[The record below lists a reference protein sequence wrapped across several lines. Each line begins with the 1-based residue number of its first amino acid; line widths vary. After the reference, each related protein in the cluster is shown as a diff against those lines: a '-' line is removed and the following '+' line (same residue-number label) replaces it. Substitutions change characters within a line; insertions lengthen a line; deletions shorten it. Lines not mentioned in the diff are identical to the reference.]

1 MNERSVVVL
10 GAIVGAALGGM
21 AGYLF
26 LTERGRQLRAD
37 LEPRLD
43 DLLRDLGSLQNT
55 VSRARDAAAEGF
67 RVIGDV
73 TGEQR
78 RWSERGQAA
87 AH

>member
-1 MNERSVVVL
+1 MSERSVVVL

-26 LTERGRQLRAD
+26 LTERGRQLRAE

-43 DLLRDLGSLQNT
+43 DLVRELGALQGT
-55 VSRARDAAAEGF
+55 VARAREAATEGL

-78 RWSERGQAA
+78 RWSEREQAA
-87 AH
+87 AR

>member
-1 MNERSVVVL
+1 MNERSVVAL

-21 AGYLF
+21 AAYLF
-26 LTERGRQLRAD
+26 LTERGRELRLE

-43 DLLRDLGSLQNT
+43 DLIRDLGSLEGT
-55 VSRARDAAAEGF
+55 VSRARDAALDGL

-78 RWSERGQAA
+78 RRSERGQAA
-87 AH
+87 AG

>member
-1 MNERSVVVL
+1 MNERSVVAL

-21 AGYLF
+21 AAYLF
-26 LTERGRQLRAD
+26 LTERGRELRLE

-43 DLLRDLGSLQNT
+43 DLMRDLGSFQTT
-55 VSRARDAAAEGF
+55 VARARDAAAEGL

-78 RWSERGQAA
+78 RGSARGQAA
-87 AH
+87 AG